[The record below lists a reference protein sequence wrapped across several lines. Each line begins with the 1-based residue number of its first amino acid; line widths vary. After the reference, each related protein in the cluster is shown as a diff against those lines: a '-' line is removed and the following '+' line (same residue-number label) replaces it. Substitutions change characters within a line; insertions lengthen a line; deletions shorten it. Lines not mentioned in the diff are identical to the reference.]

1 LVELEYLS
9 FEREKSV
16 GWITLNRPERFN
28 ALDVAMSEE
37 LLKALEYC
45 TKDREIRAVA
55 LTGAGK
61 AFCSG
66 GDVKYFS
73 EYLEVDPG
81 EPFRQVTKLLNRI
94 IIELRLLPKPV
105 LAVVN
110 GVAGGAGMSL
120 ALACDLR
127 IAATTAVF
135 KQAYTSI
142 GLVPDGAWNLWV
154 SLFAG
159 VGRASEMIFL
169 DPVLCGKKAYE
180 LGLVNKVVEPEQ
192 LLTAAREWAEKLASG
207 PTLAFARAKAELNH
221 AVLGL
226 LESQLEVERQ
236 GIMAAAQTEDYK
248 RGLTAF
254 LAKKTPQFTGK

>member
-1 LVELEYLS
+1 MDYLS
-9 FEREKSV
+9 FRRENSV

-28 ALDVAMSEE
+28 ALDIAMGED
-37 LLKALEYC
+37 LLKALETC
-45 TKDREIRAVA
+45 AKDREIRAVA

-73 EYLEVDPG
+73 EYLEADPG

-154 SLFAG
+154 SLLAG
-159 VGRASEMIFL
+159 VGLASEMIFL
-169 DPVLCGKKAYE
+169 DPVLCAKKAYE

-192 LLTAAREWAEKLASG
+192 LLTVAREWAEKLASG
-207 PTLAFARAKAELNH
+207 PTQAFAQAKVELNH

-236 GIMAAAQTEDYK
+236 GIMAAAQTEDYQ